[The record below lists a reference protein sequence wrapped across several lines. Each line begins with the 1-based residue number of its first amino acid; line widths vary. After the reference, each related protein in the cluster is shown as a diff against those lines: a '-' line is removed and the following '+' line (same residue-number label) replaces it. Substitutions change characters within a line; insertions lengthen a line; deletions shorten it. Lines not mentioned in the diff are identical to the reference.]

1 MIMKTHIALGLLL
14 AALAACTT
22 PRDFDPE
29 SSRSTPPV
37 ETPAHVSQPR
47 VVRITA
53 KRFEYSPAKVVLEK
67 GEPVVLELV
76 SLDRKHGFAAP
87 DLGLRADIEPDHV
100 TRLELVPQRAG
111 TFGFHCDVFCGSG
124 HEGMEGEIVVE
135 AK

>member
-1 MIMKTHIALGLLL
+1 MNARFTLVLVLV
-14 AALAACTT
+14 ALAGCTT

-29 SSRSTPPV
+29 SSHSTPRV
-37 ETPAHVSQPR
+37 DAPAPVSQPR

-53 KRFEYSPAKVVLEK
+53 KKFEYSPAKVVLAK

-100 TRLELVPQRAG
+100 TRLELTPLKAG
-111 TFGFHCDVFCGSG
+111 TFEYHCDVFCGSG
-124 HEGMEGEIVVE
+124 HENMSGEIVVE
-135 AK
+135 EK